1 MALNMILRMKYV
13 EGFLKKEIYF
23 YYKFGMMIIFVGEL
37 PIT

>member
-1 MALNMILRMKYV
+1 MASNMILRMKYV

-23 YYKFGMMIIFVGEL
+23 YYKFSIMIIFVEEL